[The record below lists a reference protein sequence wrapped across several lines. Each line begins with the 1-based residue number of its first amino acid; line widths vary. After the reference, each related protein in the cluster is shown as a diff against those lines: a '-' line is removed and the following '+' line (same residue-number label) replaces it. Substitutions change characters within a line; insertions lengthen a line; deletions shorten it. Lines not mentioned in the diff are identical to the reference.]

1 MRFPIGPFSP
11 PASPAK
17 DRAATIRR
25 LARIPAS
32 LRLAVADLSEG
43 QLGTPYRPGGWS
55 VRQLVHHVAD
65 SHLNFYLRLKLALTE
80 SNPTI
85 RPYEE
90 QLWAELAD
98 VATTPL
104 ATSLAILDGV
114 HERADRVLRSL
125 TAADFDPIT
134 AVAEA
139 LLADDLAMLRTIAAR
154 ETDTPLSLRIPGPP
168 PLVEYPDAV
177 IALSLIHI

>member
-1 MRFPIGPFSP
+1 MTEDMRFPIGPFSP

-17 DRAATIRR
+17 DRVATIRR

-125 TAADFDPIT
+125 ADADFDRTYVHPASGQHTIDYLI
-134 AVAEA
+134 AMYAWHGEHHVAHVTQ
-139 LLADDLAMLRTIAAR
+139 LRAR
-154 ETDTPLSLRIPGPP
+154 EGWL
-168 PLVEYPDAV
+168 A
-177 IALSLIHI
+177 